1 MANLWTIHSRAFFD
15 DTIVTN
21 ENAHSLFYPLW
32 WKLPLTTTSFQ
43 QQFSSE
49 KNAFSMQVFMS
60 FNSLKGSPLLSDS
73 SPTIRVGE
81 RCREVPLYMY
91 VRTMHKTE
99 SVGRRSVKLRYQL
112 HQNQRMVRKSPDQ
125 LQSARF
131 PPQNL
136 HLPGAINSASGLTRS
151 KISNFLG
158 KNKSNDAA
166 AALSRL
172 PSISDVSHVTLS

>member
-1 MANLWTIHSRAFFD
+1 MYSGSSHNDHFIPATVFD
-15 DTIVTN
+15 R
-21 ENAHSLFYPLW
+21 
-32 WKLPLTTTSFQ
+32 
-43 QQFSSE
+43 

-60 FNSLKGSPLLSDS
+60 FNSLKGSPLLSDRS
-73 SPTIRVGE
+73 TIIRLGG
-81 RCREVPLYMY
+81 RCRVVPLYMY
-91 VRTMHKTE
+91 VKTMHKTE

-112 HQNQRMVRKSPDQ
+112 HQNQRIDRNSPDQ
-125 LQSARF
+125 LQSTCF

-158 KNKSNDAA
+158 KKKSNDAA
-166 AALSRL
+166 AAFSRL